1 MSIPLLIGS
10 ILGVIGLAAIAYW
23 LGLGGGTIV
32 DAEEARRIAEDALPG
47 FEGSEAFLSADG
59 RAALVFGRDGDVALL
74 KQHGTQPA
82 ARRLD
87 RPFEVQSLD
96 DGLHVDSGEHMFG
109 SVTLRLAPAERDRL
123 LTLL

>member
-23 LGLGGGTIV
+23 LGLGGGAIA

-96 DGLHVDSGEHMFG
+96 DGLHVDSGEHMCG

>member
-23 LGLGGGTIV
+23 LGLGGGAIA
-32 DAEEARRIAEDALPG
+32 DAEEARRIAEEALPG
-47 FEGSEAFLSADG
+47 FEGGEAFLSADG
-59 RAALVFGRDGDVALL
+59 RAVLVLGRDGAVALL

-82 ARRLD
+82 ARRLE
-87 RPFEVQSLD
+87 RPLDVQPLD
-96 DGLHVDSGEHMFG
+96 DGLRVDSGERMFG
-109 SVTLRLAPAERDRL
+109 SVTLRLAPDERDRL

>member
-23 LGLGGGTIV
+23 LGLGGGAIA

-96 DGLHVDSGEHMFG
+96 DGLRVDSGERMFG
-109 SVTLRLAPAERDRL
+109 SVTLRLVPAERDRL